1 MLTPK
6 VGTSVW
12 YYPGSREVIPKTVG
26 QPLAAIVSAVHSD
39 GYVNL
44 MVAGFDGSSHA
55 RSGVSVD
62 PSGTRKDVGEFY
74 GYCVLPDDAPESE
87 GDSSDPI
94 DAKFEDDDQ
103 LRDFFL
109 RTVEALISQDRHD
122 RTPLECAQKAWM
134 VTDYVRS
141 CLADLK

>member
-1 MLTPK
+1 MLT

-12 YYPGSREVIPKTVG
+12 YYPGKRETITHAAGK
-26 QPLAAIVSAVHSD
+26 PLAAIVCGFHSENTVNVAVFDFQGISHPRH
-39 GYVNL
+39 
-44 MVAGFDGSSHA
+44 MV
-55 RSGVSVD
+55 RVE
-62 PSGTRKDVGEFY
+62 PSGCPVREYDNI

-94 DAKFEDDDQ
+94 DAEFEDDDQ